1 MDDAAAVPDSF
12 RWPDEWIHGDPLPE
26 PAVWGRPGLALIFN
40 LECAGCV
47 TRAVPWLK
55 RLAPAANGVAVVAA
69 VHTAYA
75 HRVLPREEVV
85 PRLQHYAKDFAALP
99 FPVALDLDGSW
110 AEGVGAQGTPH
121 WLVWDE
127 RGRLER
133 SVYGSQANALTRLAY
148 VAEGWGV
155 ELGS

>member
-1 MDDAAAVPDSF
+1 MSVPGAS
-12 RWPDEWIHGDPLPE
+12 RWPDEWVHGEPVPE
-26 PAVWGRPGLALIFN
+26 PAEWGRPGLALIFN

-55 RLAPAANGVAVVAA
+55 RLARAADGAAVVLA

-75 HRVLPREEVV
+75 HRVLPREDVV
-85 PRLQHYAKDFAALP
+85 PRLQHYATDFAALP

-110 AEGVGAQGTPH
+110 AEAVGAQGTPH

-155 ELGS
+155 ELAE